1 MTNPTPAAILALL
14 AISERAPL
22 PRDEAAEAWLS
33 ENALI
38 ALNEAQILDLTE
50 KGTVW
55 LGMLGATPLPIEV
68 PLPRWTDPRSA
79 PVIHQDAVVR
89 VGMEPGGLRAADWNE
104 PAKPAP
110 SFELPPGYNPNRF
123 TTLPPGQI
131 PLGMQ
136 RDADIETIWRNGRKV
151 KNYAGSIIWQHRDK
165 PDDVMAYR
173 VIAGEQLLVSG
184 TALTA

>member
-79 PVIHQDAVVR
+79 PLAYHPSTGQTTPVIEAER
-89 VGMEPGGLRAADWNE
+89 KAAADTV
-104 PAKPAP
+104 A
-110 SFELPPGYNPNRF
+110 FELPPGYNPNRF
-123 TTLPPGQI
+123 TALPPGQI

-173 VIAGEQLLVSG
+173 VVAGEQLLVSG